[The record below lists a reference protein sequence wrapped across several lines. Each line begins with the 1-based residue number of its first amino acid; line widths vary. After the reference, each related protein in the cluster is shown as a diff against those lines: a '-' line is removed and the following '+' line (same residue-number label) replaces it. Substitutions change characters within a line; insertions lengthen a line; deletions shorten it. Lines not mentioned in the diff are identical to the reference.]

1 MKKNIL
7 VFPCGSEVALEVHR
21 SVTNSTHFRLVGG
34 SSVEDHGRFVYE
46 NYVGELPFLGSP
58 DFVACIR
65 KVVEREKI
73 DAIYP
78 AMDAVITFMKGHEG
92 EFGCRVVGS
101 PAETSE
107 VCVSKRRTYRV
118 LGGVVKTPRTYGEGE
133 RPNVAE
139 YPVFVKPDVGY
150 GSRGARKITSAGELA
165 IHLEKTPGC
174 VLMEYLPGE
183 EYTVDCFT
191 DAEGHLLVA
200 RPRTRGRISNGISVY
215 TEPVADN
222 GEFWTFAERINA
234 TLRFE
239 GAWFFQVKRD
249 GQGALTLLEVACR
262 LGGSS
267 GLWRPCGINFAL
279 MTLYTAFRMPV
290 AILENRI
297 RPEMDRALDTR
308 YRLDLSYDEVFV
320 DFDDCL
326 SLDGRRVNPV
336 LAAFLYDCLGRGVR
350 TTLLTKHDDEMLG
363 PLEDL
368 LNRLRVRS
376 LFDRVLHIGKTEEKA
391 DYIDNRNAIF
401 IDDSFAERRKVSER
415 CGIPVFGPDMVEVL
429 WHDKGGM
436 NERQK
441 SWRNCVCKN
450 ERIK

>member
-7 VFPCGSEVALEVHR
+7 VFPCGSEVALEMHR

-46 NYVGELPFLGSP
+46 NYVGELPFLGSS

-92 EFGCRVVGS
+92 ELGCRVVGS

-107 VCVSKRRTYRV
+107 VCVSKRRTYRA
-118 LGGVVKTPRTYGEGE
+118 LAGVVKTPRTYGEGE

-139 YPVFVKPDVGY
+139 YPVFAKPDVGY
-150 GSRGARKITSAGELA
+150 GSRGARKISCAEELDV
-165 IHLEKTPGC
+165 HLAAHPGC
-174 VLMEYLPGE
+174 VLMECLPGE

-191 DAEGHLLVA
+191 DAEGHLRVA
-200 RPRTRGRISNGISVY
+200 KPRTRSRISNGISVH
-215 TEPVADN
+215 TEPVEDN
-222 GEFWTFAERINA
+222 GEFLDFAKRINA
-234 TLRFE
+234 ALRFE

-249 GQGALTLLEVACR
+249 GAGALTLLEVACR

-267 GLWRPCGINFAL
+267 GLWRPCGLNFAL
-279 MTLYTAFRMPV
+279 MTLYTAFHMPI

-297 RPEMDRALDTR
+297 HPIMDRALDIR
-308 YRLDLSYDEVFV
+308 YKLDFSYDEVFV

-336 LAAFLYDCLGRGVR
+336 LAAFLYDCLGRGIR

-363 PLEDL
+363 PLENL
-368 LNRLRVRS
+368 LDRLRIRP

-401 IDDSFAERRKVSER
+401 IDDSFAERRKVAEHF
-415 CGIPVFGPDMVEVL
+415 GMPVFGVDIVETL
-429 WHDKGGM
+429 WRDGKKQRISKGC
-436 NERQK
+436 
-441 SWRNCVCKN
+441 CV
-450 ERIK
+450 R